1 MEWKVFELVLVHR
14 KYKPYV
20 HGEED
25 IMRKYRDM
33 SREELLIEK
42 ASLEKQFEAV
52 KARRLKLDMSRGK
65 PSRAQLDE
73 CSEFRRIF

>member
-52 KARRLKLDMSRGK
+52 KARSLTGEAIRGRQGQK
-65 PSRAQLDE
+65 TE
-73 CSEFRRIF
+73 T